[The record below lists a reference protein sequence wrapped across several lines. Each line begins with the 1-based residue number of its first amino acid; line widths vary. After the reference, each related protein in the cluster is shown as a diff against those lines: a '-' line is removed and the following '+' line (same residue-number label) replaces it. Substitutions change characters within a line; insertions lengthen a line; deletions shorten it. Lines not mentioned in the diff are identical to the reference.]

1 MSERSGRL
9 TRADVCPRSGAA
21 LPRWAPAA
29 ALLAVLVSLATPA
42 PALPPAPADQPPS
55 MRACCAFGY
64 NLAPRIGTVEFPI
77 RIGNVSASRPF
88 GKHSYAGALRI
99 DERNAHLYTCRGGF
113 VDLAHVRDNADW
125 TGYLLTQTE
134 ALLGSGKTLE
144 LTNEAGPRRVVFPA
158 RSLPGDREEL
168 VALVARRIALDLSV
182 WHEIASWYGFSLVP
196 IFPER
201 LSAFSPEDFYS
212 NVLGTEIGLA
222 AYRSPKPFDDAVE
235 SGIIAATQALDPLP
249 GSSTRRAFQMVDG
262 LWWDSRRFVPD
273 TDLVT
278 RRSLNVGPV
287 VTPWRVPGADAELCG
302 GRNEPA
308 VPRVAPETAPDGEP
322 LTNYYRLELDP
333 DPKLMHGSPFPELG
347 IERITSLDFGWVN
360 ATIRDQMVAELGPD
374 FESPDA
380 PRKPR
385 PKPLVAPPD
394 DAHGAGASAASA
406 SGASAAASPGAAE
419 AADGATDHSLCGS
432 SDPICRI
439 QMEGRVAGFHL
450 LDLKIHVGAS
460 VNDDWRLAGGGEI
473 RVMDADIPGG
483 DIRALIFDVNDDRGR
498 RDVVARFV
506 VAESNAVYFCRDQE
520 SDELHPPVA
529 AWFRACKP
537 GGVWGLGGSVGEFQ
551 YDGATGRSAIRAFEF
566 DAVAN
571 AFDNA
576 NTRDYLTK
584 RLLPYVGVSLE
595 SVWPGTVPEEDGT
608 VPSGGAARPQTD
620 VSPRGVVGIR
630 GLARTRDLRWELQ
643 AYTGYRQ
650 DLSEASDQN
659 FEAGLKLFHHFPLGL
674 TAPVPAD
681 TAAGRPSNA
690 EARGW
695 SLFSVGLEAG
705 YSYWSKPENQIQGW
719 VGPFVSDR
727 TPRTWQALV
736 TLRWRP
742 GELTF

>member
-1 MSERSGRL
+1 M
-9 TRADVCPRSGAA
+9 CPRSGVVALRVAGVITLLAA
-21 LPRWAPAA
+21 LASPA
-29 ALLAVLVSLATPA
+29 L
-42 PALPPAPADQPPS
+42 ALPPAPADQAPT

-64 NLAPRIGTVEFPI
+64 NLAPKIGTIEFPI

-99 DERNAHLYTCRGGF
+99 DERNAHLYTCGGGF

-134 ALLGSGKTLE
+134 AMLGSGQVLE
-144 LTNEAGPRRVVFPA
+144 LPGEAGPRRLIFPA

-168 VALVARRIALDLSV
+168 VRLVARRIALDLSV

-212 NVLGTEIGLA
+212 NVMGTEIGLA
-222 AYRSPKPFDDAVE
+222 AYLSPKPFDDAVE
-235 SGIIAATQALDPLP
+235 AGIIAATQALDPVP

-278 RRSLNVGPV
+278 RRYLDVGPV
-287 VTPWRVPGADAELCG
+287 VTPWRVPGANAALCE

-308 VPRVAPETAPDGEP
+308 VPRVAPEKAPDGEP
-322 LTNYYRLELDP
+322 LTNFYRLELDP
-333 DPKLMHGSPFPELG
+333 DTQLMRGTPFPALA
-347 IERITSLDFGWVN
+347 IERITSLDFGWII
-360 ATIRDQMVAELGPD
+360 ATIRDQMVSELGPD

-380 PRKPR
+380 PHRPR
-385 PKPLVAPPD
+385 PAPV
-394 DAHGAGASAASA
+394 ASA
-406 SGASAAASPGAAE
+406 SAGDEGSPVSDPATSAE
-419 AADGATDHSLCGS
+419 AAAGAPVSTSEAASGSCGS

-450 LDLKIHVGAS
+450 LDLKVNVGAS
-460 VNDDWRLAGGGEI
+460 VNDDGRLAGGGEI
-473 RVMDADIPGG
+473 RVLDADIPGG
-483 DIRALIFDVNDDRGR
+483 DIRAFIFDVNDDRGR
-498 RDVVARFV
+498 RDLVARFV
-506 VAESNAVYFCRDQE
+506 VAQSDAVYFCRDQE
-520 SDELHPPVA
+520 SDELHPPLA

-537 GGVWGLGGSVGEFQ
+537 GGIWGLGGSVGEFQ

-571 AFDNA
+571 AFGNA

-595 SVWPGTVPEEDGT
+595 SVWPGTVPEEDAGST
-608 VPSGGAARPQTD
+608 ASARPETD
-620 VSPRGVVGIR
+620 VSPRAVVGIR
-630 GLARTRDLRWELQ
+630 GLARTRDMRWEMQ

-659 FEAGLKLFHHFPLGL
+659 FEAGLKLFRHFPLGL
-674 TAPVPAD
+674 TAPVRED
-681 TAAGRPSNA
+681 TEAGRPSNT

-736 TLRWRP
+736 TMRWRP